1 MHKGA
6 TALLW
11 GEPPGFG
18 GVGGTLPP
26 RLSPGR
32 GKRERG
38 RPSHQSLQLLDSPKS
53 YSPKRVKSAFL
64 LAAHTVHTWP
74 VDPEISQ
81 QNRPTSQIPAHSP
94 LENGRIEL
102 MDVFRKANVFP
113 VAFGHPIGWRVFLGA
128 FLDLINDCP
137 LKLTDG
143 CPLKLTD
150 GRVMIPSP

>member
-94 LENGRIEL
+94 LKTQLLVRKEQLFGAIQAMIEGGG
-102 MDVFRKANVFP
+102 DQAER
-113 VAFGHPIGWRVFLGA
+113 VAGA
-128 FLDLINDCP
+128 H
-137 LKLTDG
+137 T
-143 CPLKLTD
+143 
-150 GRVMIPSP
+150 